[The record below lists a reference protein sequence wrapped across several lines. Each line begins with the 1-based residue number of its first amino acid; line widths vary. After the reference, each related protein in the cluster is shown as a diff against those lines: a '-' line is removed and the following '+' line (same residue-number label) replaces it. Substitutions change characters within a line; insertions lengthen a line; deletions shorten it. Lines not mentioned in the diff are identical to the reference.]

1 MHRSRRRPAGPPK
14 LFQMAPSVSLEIP
27 PRSPYVGVVRLA
39 VAALART
46 AGLSEEA
53 VEDLRIAV
61 SEACANAV
69 IANEE
74 AGSDEAVVVE
84 WQEDERRLQVN
95 VGDRGSGEPWQNDG
109 VDTDGFSSRLA
120 MSVALLESLVD
131 QLSFAPR
138 EGGGTTATLT
148 VLR

>member
-1 MHRSRRRPAGPPK
+1 
-14 LFQMAPSVSLEIP
+14 MAPLVSLEIP
-27 PRSPYVGVVRLA
+27 PRSPYVGVVRLT
-39 VAALART
+39 VAALARS
-46 AGLSEEA
+46 AGLDETV

-74 AGSDEAVVVE
+74 AGSTEAVVVDWLE
-84 WQEDERRLQVN
+84 EGGRLVVE
-95 VGDRGSGEPWQNDG
+95 VGDRGTADHGTAAG

-131 QLSFAPR
+131 DFTFAPR
-138 EGGGTTATLT
+138 EGGGSIARLTLST
-148 VLR
+148 

>member
-1 MHRSRRRPAGPPK
+1 
-14 LFQMAPSVSLEIP
+14 MAPLVSLEIP
-27 PRSPYVGVVRLA
+27 PRTPYVGVVRLTI
-39 VAALART
+39 AALARN
-46 AGLSEEA
+46 AGLDEEL

-74 AGSDEAVVVE
+74 AGSSEAVVVD
-84 WQEDERRLQVN
+84 WLQEETRIVIE
-95 VGDRGSGEPWQNDG
+95 VGDRGSGLQGEASQ

-131 QLSFAPR
+131 EFTFTPR
-138 EGGGTTATLT
+138 EGGGTTARLTLS
-148 VLR
+148 V